1 MEFEKRKAATLASM
15 ISPEPDKSPKGTID
29 TPIIPLLNTIN
40 SHPCFFT
47 TSSCSGRISVL
58 SQPPIAAATNN
69 KAKGGTW
76 VFITHS
82 KADPESLL
90 NLLSST
96 KNPDPTH
103 PPSNLVFR
111 FEPLIIAVECK
122 DVLSAQT
129 LVSLAVSSGFR
140 ESGIT
145 SVNKRVII
153 AIRCSIR
160 LEVPLGD
167 TENVL
172 VNSEYLRYLVGIAN
186 EKMEVNWRRTDGF
199 LNSLLRN
206 GFGGTEVGENGEPE
220 PLLVKEDDKDGSI
233 KIQDMDLLN
242 NAHDRDMDSDARVPN
257 DAHFGSSGV
266 LDICLPMVPMVIV
279 GEPVE
284 KLFLWGHSACTLD
297 DINHKKVLIFGGFG
311 GMGRHARRNESLLLD
326 PLCGKL
332 ETISVQRAPAPRVG
346 HTSLMVGD
354 LMFLIGGRA
363 DPVNTLNDIWV
374 LNTETSEW
382 KLLECTGTVFPP
394 RHRHAAAVIDSKIYV
409 FGGLNGEIISSALH
423 ILDMS
428 SLEWNEIQ
436 VQGEWPCPRHSHA
449 LVACGSKLFMF
460 GGYDGDKA
468 LGDLYSFDIKTCL
481 WKMENMARNTPYAR
495 FSHSM
500 FVYKNYL
507 GIIGGCPIRQHY
519 QELSILD
526 LRLHI
531 WKHVTLDSIGKDLLV
546 RCTASVVGDDLVVIG
561 GGSACYA
568 FGTKFSEPIKVN
580 LLPLMS
586 LGSSPMPIEI
596 GVKDTMYKDEGVVE
610 KENNEFQIQQ
620 KSIAKMSNEGPDLKF
635 ETEPLGTDVE
645 HQIGA
650 SHWVL
655 QLEKKYAKLGK
666 DMLKKF
672 GWLDLGRKVYSKENG
687 IHICFPVT
695 QKFCTIYRDKQNHPG
710 GALEVLDDI
719 NPFKAFSGE
728 GVLSKDFTCL
738 TSLNLLMA
746 SGATIL
752 PDEVV
757 KVKKISSSPL
767 KVMSEAVANLL
778 KHKGLPTEL
787 LDQLP
792 TRWERLGDIVVLPMT
807 SFKDPAWD
815 SVGAELWPIV
825 AKSLGARRL
834 ARQGRV
840 APTGTRDSSLEILVG
855 DNGWVDHR
863 ENGILYSFDSTKC
876 MFSWGNLSE
885 KLRMA
890 RLDCRDEVIVD
901 LFAGIGYFVLPFLV
915 RANAKL
921 VYACEWNPSA
931 VEALRRNLHANSV
944 LDSCIVL
951 EGDNRVTAPKGVAD
965 RVSLGLLPT
974 SEGSWVTAV
983 RALRSEGG
991 ILHVHGNAKDSEEG
1005 FWTQH
1010 ILKSIYEI
1018 SRSEGYLWEI
1028 SIEHV
1033 ERVKWYA
1040 PHIRHL
1046 VVDVR
1051 CKQIQR

>member
-15 ISPEPDKSPKGTID
+15 TSPESDKSPKGTID

-58 SQPPIAAATNN
+58 SQPPIAAATNK

-90 NLLSST
+90 NLLSSA

-122 DVLSAQT
+122 HVLSAQT

-172 VNSEYLRYLVGIAN
+172 VNSVYLRYLVGIAN

-199 LNSLLRN
+199 LNLLLRN
-206 GFGGTEVGENGEPE
+206 GFGGTEVGENGEQE

-233 KIQDMDLLN
+233 KIPDMNLLN

-257 DAHFGSSGV
+257 DTHFGSSGV

-332 ETISVQRAPAPRVG
+332 ETISVQRAPAPRMG
-346 HTSLMVGD
+346 HTSSMVGD

-363 DPVNTLNDIWV
+363 DPVNILNDIWV

-382 KLLECTGTVFPP
+382 KWLECTGTVFPP

-423 ILDMS
+423 ILDTS
-428 SLEWNEIQ
+428 SSEWNEIQ
-436 VQGEWPCPRHSHA
+436 VQGEWPCPRH
-449 LVACGSKLFMF
+449 
-460 GGYDGDKA
+460 
-468 LGDLYSFDIKTCL
+468 
-481 WKMENMARNTPYAR
+481 
-495 FSHSM
+495 
-500 FVYKNYL
+500 
-507 GIIGGCPIRQHY
+507 
-519 QELSILD
+519 
-526 LRLHI
+526 
-531 WKHVTLDSIGKDLLV
+531 
-546 RCTASVVGDDLVVIG
+546 
-561 GGSACYA
+561 
-568 FGTKFSEPIKVN
+568 
-580 LLPLMS
+580 
-586 LGSSPMPIEI
+586 
-596 GVKDTMYKDEGVVE
+596 
-610 KENNEFQIQQ
+610 
-620 KSIAKMSNEGPDLKF
+620 
-635 ETEPLGTDVE
+635 
-645 HQIGA
+645 

-695 QKFCTIYRDKQNHPG
+695 QKFCTTYRDKQNHPG

-719 NPFKAFSGE
+719 NPFKAFS
-728 GVLSKDFTCL
+728 
-738 TSLNLLMA
+738 
-746 SGATIL
+746 
-752 PDEVV
+752 
-757 KVKKISSSPL
+757 
-767 KVMSEAVANLL
+767 
-778 KHKGLPTEL
+778 
-787 LDQLP
+787 
-792 TRWERLGDIVVLPMT
+792 
-807 SFKDPAWD
+807 
-815 SVGAELWPIV
+815 
-825 AKSLGARRL
+825 
-834 ARQGRV
+834 
-840 APTGTRDSSLEILVG
+840 
-855 DNGWVDHR
+855 
-863 ENGILYSFDSTKC
+863 
-876 MFSWGNLSE
+876 
-885 KLRMA
+885 
-890 RLDCRDEVIVD
+890 
-901 LFAGIGYFVLPFLV
+901 
-915 RANAKL
+915 
-921 VYACEWNPSA
+921 
-931 VEALRRNLHANSV
+931 
-944 LDSCIVL
+944 
-951 EGDNRVTAPKGVAD
+951 
-965 RVSLGLLPT
+965 
-974 SEGSWVTAV
+974 
-983 RALRSEGG
+983 
-991 ILHVHGNAKDSEEG
+991 
-1005 FWTQH
+1005 
-1010 ILKSIYEI
+1010 
-1018 SRSEGYLWEI
+1018 
-1028 SIEHV
+1028 
-1033 ERVKWYA
+1033 
-1040 PHIRHL
+1040 
-1046 VVDVR
+1046 
-1051 CKQIQR
+1051 